1 MDLSKKE
8 PKWNIRA
15 ISAGLDMTIRE
26 LAEASGIKYSHLS
39 KVYQGILKMNDDDL
53 NKLSSFTGLGKDE
66 IVSLNRKSKESVE
79 SVESK

>member
-39 KVYQGILKMNDDDL
+39 KVYQGILKMNEDDL
-53 NKLSSFTGLGKDE
+53 EKLSTFTGLPKDK
-66 IVSLNRKSKESVE
+66 IVSLNRKNNKESE
-79 SVESK
+79 ENK